1 MRKQFEDYFK
11 TKILYGTKLADTT
24 NDRFKYM
31 IGAKGSI
38 GVMYDKVISFQNRI
52 SNTLTTSY
60 VVSMIVVNNTLCVT
74 TRNSKYWFEL
84 PTKEVEYDVDNPNE
98 GIETIYVRPQESI
111 DKIEKDILDNK

>member
-11 TKILYGTKLADTT
+11 TKIVYGVKLVYTT
-24 NDRFKYM
+24 NNRFKYM
-31 IGAKGSI
+31 IGSKGSI
-38 GVMYDKVISFQNRI
+38 DVMYDKIISFQNNDI
-52 SNTLTTSY
+52 TFTTSY
-60 VVSMIVVNNTLCVT
+60 VISIIVINNTLCVT

-84 PTKEVEYDVDNPNE
+84 PTKEVCYDGDNPNE

>member
-11 TKILYGTKLADTT
+11 TNILYGTKLLDTT

-31 IGAKGSI
+31 IGAIGSI
-38 GVMYDKVISFQNRI
+38 GVIYDKVISFQN
-52 SNTLTTSY
+52 SNINFTTSY
-60 VVSMIVVNNTLCVT
+60 VVSMIIVNNTLCVT

-84 PTKEVEYDVDNPNE
+84 PTKEVEYDGDNPNE

>member
-11 TKILYGTKLADTT
+11 TNILYGTKLVDTT

-31 IGAKGSI
+31 LGVRGGIS
-38 GVMYDKVISFQNRI
+38 VMYDKILLFQN
-52 SNTLTTSY
+52 SNTNLTTSY

-84 PTKEVEYDVDNPNE
+84 HTKEVEYDGDNPNE

-111 DKIEKDILDNK
+111 DKIEKDILDNN

>member
-11 TKILYGTKLADTT
+11 TKVIYGTKLVDTT

-31 IGAKGSI
+31 IGRKGSI
-38 GVMYDKVISFQNRI
+38 GVMYDKVISFQNNGI
-52 SNTLTTSY
+52 TLTPSY
-60 VVSMIVVNNTLCVT
+60 VISMIVVNNTLCVT

-84 PTKEVEYDVDNPNE
+84 PTKEVEYDGDNPNE

-111 DKIEKDILDNK
+111 DKIEKDILDNN

>member
-11 TKILYGTKLADTT
+11 TNILYGVKLIDTT

-31 IGAKGSI
+31 IGARGSI
-38 GVMYDKVISFQNRI
+38 AVIYDKIISFQNN
-52 SNTLTTSY
+52 SNNTFTASY
-60 VVSMIVVNNTLCVT
+60 VVSMIVVSNTLCVT

-84 PTKEVEYDVDNPNE
+84 PTKEAGYDEDNPNE

>member
-11 TKILYGTKLADTT
+11 TNKLNGVKLIDTT

-31 IGAKGSI
+31 IGARGGIS
-38 GVMYDKVISFQNRI
+38 VMYDKKLLFQS
-52 SNTLTTSY
+52 SNNDYTISY
-60 VVSMIVVNNTLCVT
+60 VISMIVINNTICVT

-84 PTKEVEYDVDNPNE
+84 PPKEVIYDGDNPNE

-111 DKIEKDILDNK
+111 DKIEKDILDNN

>member
-11 TKILYGTKLADTT
+11 TKILYGVKLVDTT
-24 NDRFKYM
+24 NNRFKYM
-31 IGAKGSI
+31 IGARGSI
-38 GVMYDKVISFQNRI
+38 GVMYDKVLSFQN
-52 SNTLTTSY
+52 SNNNFTTSY

-84 PTKEVEYDVDNPNE
+84 STKEVVYDEDNPNE

>member
-11 TKILYGTKLADTT
+11 TKVIYGTKLVDTT

-31 IGAKGSI
+31 IGYKGSI
-38 GVMYDKVISFQNRI
+38 GVIYDKFISFQNSHI
-52 SNTLTTSY
+52 NLTTSY
-60 VVSMIVVNNTLCVT
+60 VVSLIVVNNTLCVT

-84 PTKEVEYDVDNPNE
+84 PTKEVESDGDNPNE

>member
-11 TKILYGTKLADTT
+11 TKILYGAKLVDTT

-31 IGAKGSI
+31 IRSKGSI
-38 GVMYDKVISFQNRI
+38 TVMYDKVISFKNRI
-52 SNTLTTSY
+52 TNTFTTSY
-60 VVSMIVVNNTLCVT
+60 VISIIIINNTLCVT

-84 PTKEVEYDVDNPNE
+84 PPTVVYNDGDNPNE
-98 GIETIYVRPQESI
+98 GIDTIYIRPQESI

>member
-11 TKILYGTKLADTT
+11 TKIVYDVKLVDTT

-31 IGAKGSI
+31 IGYKGSI
-38 GVMYDKVISFQNRI
+38 GVMYDKVISFQN
-52 SNTLTTSY
+52 SNTNLTTSY

-84 PTKEVEYDVDNPNE
+84 PTKEVVYDGDNPNE

-111 DKIEKDILDNK
+111 DKIEKDILDNN

>member
-1 MRKQFEDYFK
+1 MKKQFEDYFK
-11 TKILYGTKLADTT
+11 TKILYGTKLVDTT

-31 IGAKGSI
+31 IGYKGSI
-38 GVMYDKVISFQNRI
+38 GVVYDKIISFQN
-52 SNTLTTSY
+52 SNTNFTTSY

-84 PTKEVEYDVDNPNE
+84 PTKEVEYDGDNPDE

-111 DKIEKDILDNK
+111 DKIEKDILDNN